1 MTRSPIRH
9 PASSGVENGV
19 DRNVDHTVLGADG
32 TSIHWHAHTVTNGTD
47 GRPRAGEPPVILT
60 TGLGTTANFWKPLI
74 AGLVSTYDLVN
85 WDYRG
90 HASSEVARSG
100 DYSMATQADDLA
112 RVTEAA
118 CAAASGKAPVHVAF
132 SMGVT
137 VLLELYRRRPD
148 LVGAMALVAGGADH
162 PYASSPVLRVPGT
175 RAALR
180 AGLRGAAPWVPR
192 LAPVIR
198 RVLTSPVPFAL
209 GRAVGALTPEAP
221 RDELEHFFEAMSTMD
236 LNAYWGTLRAL
247 FEAHGADVLRTIR
260 VPVLIISPAKDLLA
274 PKRDLERLRRDIPGA
289 RWEYVPGTGHAI
301 LLEAGD
307 AVVRH
312 VRDFLGRLPASTT
325 R

>member
-1 MTRSPIRH
+1 
-9 PASSGVENGV
+9 
-19 DRNVDHTVLGADG
+19 
-32 TSIHWHAHTVTNGTD
+32 
-47 GRPRAGEPPVILT
+47 
-60 TGLGTTANFWKPLI
+60 
-74 AGLVSTYDLVN
+74 
-85 WDYRG
+85 
-90 HASSEVARSG
+90 
-100 DYSMATQADDLA
+100 
-112 RVTEAA
+112 
-118 CAAASGKAPVHVAF
+118 
-132 SMGVT
+132 
-137 VLLELYRRRPD
+137 
-148 LVGAMALVAGGADH
+148 
-162 PYASSPVLRVPGT
+162 
-175 RAALR
+175 
-180 AGLRGAAPWVPR
+180 
-192 LAPVIR
+192 VIR